1 MSVRI
6 RQLEDALQIAHART
20 NSETHPLLEDHLL
33 EIKHGI
39 GNPHSHEDERQDDDA
54 DDDEVIANL
63 GTLRISE
70 GGTSRFL
77 GLSGGSEVR

>member
-1 MSVRI
+1 MSRFVLADTESLHKKLNEMSVRI

-39 GNPHSHEDERQDDDA
+39 GRGDYG
-54 DDDEVIANL
+54 L
-63 GTLRISE
+63 W
-70 GGTSRFL
+70 GGDQL
-77 GLSGGSEVR
+77 PKAKL